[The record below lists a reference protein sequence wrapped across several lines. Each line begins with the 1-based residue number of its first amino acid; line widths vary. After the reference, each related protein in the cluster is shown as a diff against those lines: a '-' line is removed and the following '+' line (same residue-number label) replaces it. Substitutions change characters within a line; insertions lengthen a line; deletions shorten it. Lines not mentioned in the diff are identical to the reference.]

1 MSQFAVTAL
10 RSAAGLVGL
19 PAVLCA
25 LLVAAA
31 APADGGPINLITNG
45 DFTAYTQTPG
55 KVTATGVTGWTNNP
69 YSGSNVGYNFLYLS
83 GAVDNTASLQ
93 MWGTNNGGLNTITD
107 SPVGGNILGMD
118 GAYQQSA
125 MSQTLSGLTIGTQY
139 FVSFYYA
146 GAQQRNFDGATTERF
161 AVSLLSGN
169 TVLSP
174 GATCATAG
182 VQCTGILNNV
192 SHGFTGWNFAGF
204 TFTATAATDTL
215 SFLAIGTPGGQPP
228 FSMLSGVSLQIPEPA
243 SIAGLLAGIG
253 ALALVRRRRRGTSA
267 AAPQGH

>member
-1 MSQFAVTAL
+1 MSQFTVTAL

-19 PAVLCA
+19 PAALCA
-25 LLVAAA
+25 LLLAAA

-55 KVTATGVTGWTNNP
+55 KVTATGLTGWTNNT
-69 YSGSNVGYNFLYLS
+69 YSGSANVGYNFLYLS
-83 GAVDNTASLQ
+83 GAVDKTASLQ

-139 FVSFYYA
+139 YVSFYFA
-146 GAQQRNFDGATTERF
+146 GAQQLNFSGTTTEQF
-161 AVSLLSGN
+161 AVSLQSGN
-169 TVLSP
+169 TALAP
-174 GATCATAG
+174 TANCTTSG
-182 VQCTGILNNV
+182 VQCTGILTNA

-215 SFLAIGTPGGQPP
+215 SFLAIGTPNGQPP

-253 ALALVRRRRRGTSA
+253 ALALVRRSRKA
-267 AAPQGH
+267 AVGG